1 MDVSYSQYASLLHFF
16 LLYIFII
23 ILILLVFSRDE
34 RKITRYVENNV
45 YMYILMEE
53 EYIYIDYGSY
63 DSILQNN
70 EFDMFLCFSFFIF
83 FSSFIQ

>member
-1 MDVSYSQYASLLHFF
+1 M
-16 LLYIFII
+16 
-23 ILILLVFSRDE
+23 
-34 RKITRYVENNV
+34 
-45 YMYILMEE
+45 E